1 MESTVYHVTLFGLEF
16 DIDRVAFTLPF
27 GDGWPIYWYGILIAL
42 GFLLALV
49 YALKRAR
56 PLGVDPDR
64 MIDVVLVAAP
74 AGILGA
80 RAFYILFS
88 DSLSFRDFFNIHDG
102 GLAIYGGIIAS
113 VLAGALM
120 CKLRKV
126 SFPAML
132 DLASLGFLIGQ
143 CIGRW
148 GNFFNQEA
156 YGGFTG
162 SSWWGMGSAKIMAEM
177 DPLHGAGD
185 QLLLVHPCFLYES
198 LWCLLGFIL
207 LHILSKHRK
216 FKGEIFLAYAS
227 FYGFGRMIIEGLRTD
242 SLYLGSIRISQLIA
256 GAAFVAGG
264 AALLYFLHKKKKGD
278 IPDEYQPLFEET
290 MDDMAA
296 DLQDQ
301 EEAPAEAEGVPEP
314 AGSADD
320 PTQEAS
326 MEQPEEAPEADP
338 EAGTADA
345 DDTVPVSQG
354 DLKADEGQEEERT
367 GE

>member
-1 MESTVYHVTLFGLEF
+1 MESTVYHINLFGLEF
-16 DIDRVAFTLPF
+16 DLNRVAFTLPI
-27 GDGWPIYWYGILIAL
+27 GDGWPIYWYGILIAI
-42 GFLLALV
+42 GFLLALL

-64 MIDVVLVAAP
+64 MVDVVLVAAP
-74 AGILGA
+74 VGILGA

-88 DSLSFRDFFNIHDG
+88 DSLTFRDFFQIHEG
-102 GLAIYGGIIAS
+102 GLAVYGGIIAS
-113 VLAGALM
+113 VLAGAVM
-120 CKLRKV
+120 CRLRKV

-156 YGGFTG
+156 YGRFTG
-162 SSWWGMGSAKIMAEM
+162 SSWWGMGSDKIMAEM
-177 DPLHGAGD
+177 DPLHGAGGEI
-185 QLLLVHPCFLYES
+185 LLVHPCFLYES

-216 FKGEIFLAYAS
+216 FKGEILLAYAS
-227 FYGFGRMIIEGLRTD
+227 FYGLGRMIIEGLRTD

-264 AALLYFLHKKKKGD
+264 AALLYLLHKKKKAD
-278 IPDEYQPLFEET
+278 IPDEYQPLFEDT

-296 DLQDQ
+296 DLQASAEGSD
-301 EEAPAEAEGVPEP
+301 EAEAVIEEIEMEIHTASEDDA
-314 AGSADD
+314 AGPDD
-320 PTQEAS
+320 A
-326 MEQPEEAPEADP
+326 A
-338 EAGTADA
+338 
-345 DDTVPVSQG
+345 
-354 DLKADEGQEEERT
+354 ADETGFQTEEE
-367 GE
+367 EDPSKDA

>member
-1 MESTVYHVTLFGLEF
+1 MESTVHHIILFGLEF
-16 DIDRVAFTLPF
+16 DLNRVAFTLPF
-27 GDGWPIYWYGILIAL
+27 GDGWPIYWYGILIAI
-42 GFLLALV
+42 GFLLALL
-49 YALKRAR
+49 YALRRAR

-74 AGILGA
+74 VGILGA

-88 DSLSFRDFFNIHDG
+88 DSLTFRDFFQIHEG

-113 VLAGALM
+113 VLAGAVM
-120 CKLRKV
+120 CRLRKV
-126 SFPAML
+126 NLPAML

-143 CIGRW
+143 CVGRW

-156 YGGFTG
+156 YGRFTG
-162 SSWWGMGSAKIMAEM
+162 SSWGGMGSDKIMAEM
-177 DPLHGAGD
+177 DPLHGAGGEI
-185 QLLLVHPCFLYES
+185 LLVHPCFLYES

-227 FYGFGRMIIEGLRTD
+227 FYGLGRMIIEGLRTD
-242 SLYLGSIRISQLIA
+242 SLYLGSIRISQFIA

-264 AALLYFLHKKKKGD
+264 AALLYFLHKKKKTD
-278 IPDEYQPLFEET
+278 IPDEYQPLFEDT

-296 DLQDQ
+296 DLQEAGEASA
-301 EEAPAEAEGVPEP
+301 EEAAVMEEVQIEIRTASEDDAAGPDGAAANEADSEEPAEEE
-314 AGSADD
+314 DD
-320 PTQEAS
+320 GP
-326 MEQPEEAPEADP
+326 
-338 EAGTADA
+338 
-345 DDTVPVSQG
+345 
-354 DLKADEGQEEERT
+354 K